1 MIGKVVRG
9 SHAGG
14 LLRYL
19 YGPGRANEHID
30 PHLVAGFGDP
40 AELEPECRLGGAPD
54 LRRLAALLAQPLA
67 ALGPPGYDQPV
78 WHCSV
83 RAAPGDR
90 VLSDIE
96 WAGVATEIMHRTGP
110 ADTGPAAAGPRR
122 TVRPP
127 TRAGPHR

>member
-9 SHAGG
+9 SHARG

-40 AELEPECRLGGAPD
+40 AELEPDRRLGGTSDP
-54 LRRLAALLAQPLA
+54 RRLAGLLVQPLA
-67 ALGPPGYDQPV
+67 ALGRPGYEKPV
-78 WHCSV
+78 WHCAV

-96 WAGVATEIMHRTGP
+96 WAGVATEIMHRTGL
-110 ADTGPAAAGPRR
+110 ARR
-122 TVRPP
+122 ATRPV
-127 TRAGPHR
+127 